1 VPCKPSTP
9 TSLLFEEKPETLHVI
24 MAKPKVL
31 SISYPEWAGE
41 DYMKEFKADFDL
53 HVSQV

>member
-1 VPCKPSTP
+1 
-9 TSLLFEEKPETLHVI
+9 

-53 HVSQV
+53 HVSPYYMTLYL